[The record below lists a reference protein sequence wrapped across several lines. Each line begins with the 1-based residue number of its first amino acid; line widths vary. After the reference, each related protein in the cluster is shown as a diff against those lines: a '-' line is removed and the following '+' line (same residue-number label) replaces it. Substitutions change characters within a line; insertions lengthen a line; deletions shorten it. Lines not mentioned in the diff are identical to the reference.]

1 MKTNYDKY
9 MEEVWESKARVYQ
22 DFKKSG
28 FEHYTDFIKNEL
40 KNVRV
45 IYHNKKVPV
54 DTGKLK

>member
-9 MEEVWESKARVYQ
+9 MEEVWESKERVYR

-40 KNVRV
+40 KNVQV

-54 DTGKLK
+54 DTGK

>member
-9 MEEVWESKARVYQ
+9 MEEVWESKGQVYQ

-28 FEHYTDFIKNEL
+28 FERYTDFIKNEL

-45 IYHNKKVPV
+45 IYHNKKEPA

>member
-9 MEEVWESKARVYQ
+9 MEEVWESKERVYR

-40 KNVRV
+40 KNVQV
-45 IYHNKKVPV
+45 IYHNKKEPV
-54 DTGKLK
+54 NTGKLK